1 MPLFNGIETATKLR
15 EMQQLGEIS
24 LDIKL
29 VMFSGNDLFHYTDYD
44 RRHLFNHYMSK
55 PLDKKH
61 LMKICKQL
69 KLI

>member
-1 MPLFNGIETATKLR
+1 MPLLNGIETATKLR
-15 EMQQLGEIS
+15 QMQQLGEIS

-44 RRHLFNHYMSK
+44 RRNLFDHFMSK
-55 PLDKKH
+55 PLDKKQ

>member
-1 MPLFNGIETATKLR
+1 MPLLNGIETATKLR
-15 EMQQLGEIS
+15 QMQQLGEIS

-29 VMFSGNDLFHYTDYD
+29 VMFSGNDLFNYTDYD
-44 RRHLFNHYMSK
+44 RRHLFDHYMSK
-55 PLDKKH
+55 PLDKKQ